1 MSPPHYLVNP
11 KVILSYWD
19 FAAATGQVVR
29 EWNCVCFHFTSLV
42 TCRMMGWLSQAFN
55 AHIFAITCPI
65 CSWTN
70 RRETG
75 HRVNLQIYRTCGAD
89 NQGAW
94 QKALAILLY
103 ARSISSH
110 FQQINNSW
118 WIMRLIGSKN
128 NVKQIQTQRMDTF
141 NLSYDVACLTKI
153 SCHVTKKQLAIQELL
168 CFGGKQGNINHAW
181 VLLSQGTAAT
191 FFMYGEKVRNHLA

>member
-11 KVILSYWD
+11 KVISSYWD

-55 AHIFAITCPI
+55 VHIFARTCPI
-65 CSWTN
+65 CFWTN

-75 HRVNLQIYRTCGAD
+75 HRVNLQIYRMCGAD
-89 NQGAW
+89 NQEAW

-103 ARSISSH
+103 ARSISCH

-118 WIMRLIGSKN
+118 WIMRLIGGKN
-128 NVKQIQTQRMDTF
+128 NFKQMQTQRMDTF
-141 NLSYDVACLTKI
+141 NLSYDVACLKKLVVMWQKNNWLFMNCSALGESKATSTMLEFCFHKVQQRHF
-153 SCHVTKKQLAIQELL
+153 SCMVKRFVIT
-168 CFGGKQGNINHAW
+168 
-181 VLLSQGTAAT
+181 
-191 FFMYGEKVRNHLA
+191 

>member
-11 KVILSYWD
+11 KVISSFWD
-19 FAAATGQVVR
+19 FAATTGQVVR

-42 TCRMMGWLSQAFN
+42 TCRTMGWLSQAFN
-55 AHIFAITCPI
+55 VHIFARTCPI
-65 CSWTN
+65 CFWTN

-75 HRVNLQIYRTCGAD
+75 HRVNLQIYRMCGAD
-89 NQGAW
+89 SQEAW

-118 WIMRLIGSKN
+118 WIMRLIGGKN
-128 NVKQIQTQRMDTF
+128 NFKQMQTQRMDTF
-141 NLSYDVACLTKI
+141 NLSYDVACL
-153 SCHVTKKQLAIQELL
+153 KK
-168 CFGGKQGNINHAW
+168 
-181 VLLSQGTAAT
+181 
-191 FFMYGEKVRNHLA
+191 